1 MRIYLSGPI
10 TDIPQGNRPLFES
23 ETARLRA
30 LGYDIV
36 NPWELNPAE
45 DADWMDCM
53 LVDLPAVKSCHAI
66 ALLPGWIFSNG
77 AQMEYITARK
87 YGLVVLHAADIV
99 DRVTA

>member
-1 MRIYLSGPI
+1 MRVYLSGPI

-30 LGYDIV
+30 LGYDVV

-99 DRVTA
+99 EEVAA

>member
-1 MRIYLSGPI
+1 MKVYLSGPI
-10 TDIPQGNRPLFES
+10 TDIPHGNRPLFES
-23 ETARLRA
+23 ETARLRS
-30 LGYDIV
+30 LGYDVV

-53 LVDLPAVKSCHAI
+53 LIDLPAVKSCHAI

-99 DRVTA
+99 EEVAA